1 MRTRNSRHL
10 LVKGLGEPFLVLAGL
25 YLRDRVGLDAEAW
38 VPRIEPP
45 VDVDPDCQMVR
56 PEASLWSRWWLE
68 RLQTEDED
76 DATLA
81 SPLGDLRAA
90 SSAWET
96 VCDQLGD
103 EPLRAVSGY
112 RFVGTGSLRH
122 DPGLEYQTLKRF
134 RLPDGAVP
142 GRDQLRLVVLPVRGL
157 RARRGNVLIT
167 GASDRHDATQHQAWL
182 ERELA
187 DHEQR
192 LRLRGSR

>member
-1 MRTRNSRHL
+1 MRTRGSRRFL
-10 LVKGLGEPFLVLAGL
+10 LERLSEPFLVIAGL

-38 VPRIEPP
+38 IPRIEPA
-45 VDVDPDCQMVR
+45 VDVDPASHTVH

-68 RLQTEDED
+68 RLQTEAED

-81 SPLGDLRAA
+81 SPLGGLRAA
-90 SSAWET
+90 SSSWET
-96 VCDQLGD
+96 VCDKLGD
-103 EPLRAVSGY
+103 EPFRALSGY
-112 RFVGTGSLRH
+112 RYEGAGSLRH
-122 DPGLEYQTLKRF
+122 ERGLEWETLNRF

-167 GASDRHDATQHQAWL
+167 GASDRLDVTQHLTWL

-187 DHEQR
+187 DHERR
-192 LRLRGSR
+192 LRQR